1 MADDED
7 SFSHTVSAQEIQEVR
22 EQMRQLMQ
30 GMQQLQQSI
39 QQQRGEPPPHDNE
52 DDDHHGGGGA
62 GGRGG
67 GRGRGFAADYSAEH
81 GGDPYGRRGGYDDHG
96 GDNFGRFGA
105 RGRYGDHRRR
115 HHERR
120 HNDDGLSKVKVSIP
134 PFNGKENADD
144 YFEWETKVEQ
154 IFDLYEYPAEKK
166 AKLAAIEFK
175 GYAITWWNQI
185 RTEYHRVGHDRI
197 TWEDMKRE
205 MRRRFVPAYYSRDL
219 HLKLK
224 RLVQGTRSVDE
235 YFQELEMCVLRT
247 GITED
252 EESTMARFL
261 VGLNKPI
268 ADKVDMT
275 NYTCLTELVHFAKR
289 AERQIATSYKYN
301 ASWRHSQQQGDV
313 TPQFQQQGAA
323 MPKSSSRGANRYLPT
338 SSKQLDVKG
347 KAVSSSQPTSSTAAT
362 QRKTS
367 KIECF
372 KCGGHG
378 HKQAECPNRRT
389 IIALADGSYDS
400 QSEEDEEFNNIF
412 ADLNFDTCEY
422 SAEDGTFELGLNY
435 LAIQP
440 IPTFAHNNMLQ
451 DIISPSSDE
460 ITSADFDELLADF
473 PDLEPSTMNT
483 PSPSLVVRR
492 VLSTQFVAAEQGQ
505 RHNLF
510 QSRCK
515 VKGQVCRFIIDGGS
529 CNNIVSALLV
539 EKLSLQPRRHPHPY
553 HMQWLNNSGTVKVS
567 AMIRLSFSIGDYHG
581 EVDCDIVPMQACHL
595 LLGRPWQ
602 FDVDLVHFGRSNKH
616 TFIHNDKKVVLIPL
630 SPEEIHA
637 SDMAR
642 KKREESDKRKLSE
655 IPNTS
660 KGESSNPSSH
670 IKTPANPKQPRHTEC
685 LFVSKSDMREVRNT
699 TAPFFVLLHKE
710 VLLSTNDLPSSLPS
724 VVLDLL
730 QDFEDVFP
738 DEILAGL
745 PPLRGIEHQIDLV
758 PGASLPNR
766 PAYRTNPTETKEIQ
780 RQVKELL
787 DKGYVRES
795 LSPCA
800 VPILLVPKK
809 DGSWRMCVDCRA
821 INAITVRYRHPIPR
835 LDDMLD
841 ELSGSIIFTKIDL
854 RSGYHQIRMKLG
866 DEWKTAF
873 KTKIGLYEWLVMPFG
888 LTNAPSTFM
897 RLMNHVLRAFI
908 GKFVVVYFD
917 DILIYSKSFDEH
929 LDHIRQ
935 VLAVLREEKLYGNIA
950 KCTFCTNHVVFLG
963 FVVSADGI
971 QVDEE
976 KVKAIKD
983 WPTPTNVSQKDV
995 PFKWGD
1001 EQDQAFNEL
1010 KTKLCEAPLL
1020 QLPDFGKTFEIE
1032 CDASGIGIGGVLLQE
1047 GKPVAYFSEKLNGP
1061 HLNYSVYDKELYAL
1075 VRVLEVWQHY
1085 LLPKEFVIHSDHEAL
1100 KYLKSQGKLNRRHA
1114 KWIEFI
1120 ETFPYVVKH
1129 KLLLQEAHAG
1139 GLAVHSTTNFC
1150 PFEIV
1155 YGFKPHTPMDLLPLP
1170 LQEQVNL
1177 DAAKRSDFLKKL
1189 HDETRRN
1196 IEKKSAQY
1204 AKQANKGKKK
1214 VTFQPGDLV
1223 WLHLRK
1229 DRFPQQ
1235 RKSKLSP
1242 RGDGPFKVLHK
1253 INDNAYKIELPPEYS
1268 NVSTTFN
1275 VKDLLPFVG
1284 EPESRTTPSQ
1294 EGEANEDIPSIHS
1307 SSNETPLDIAGPIT
1321 RSRAK
1326 QLEKEIHSQV
1336 NANLMFNNQFMLN
1349 EPMLLSSCSNV
1360 LRNDGVY
1367 EPTWDE
1373 DGIIAILMLI
1383 NAKLDDDLNA
1393 NRSKP
1398 VSAI

>member
-1 MADDED
+1 MSHRVVPLVVDVAGVVMVFLILVVLGAFLFEVDEIMM
-7 SFSHTVSAQEIQEVR
+7 VMMI
-22 EQMRQLMQ
+22 L
-30 GMQQLQQSI
+30 
-39 QQQRGEPPPHDNE
+39 
-52 DDDHHGGGGA
+52 
-62 GGRGG
+62 
-67 GRGRGFAADYSAEH
+67 
-81 GGDPYGRRGGYDDHG
+81 
-96 GDNFGRFGA
+96 
-105 RGRYGDHRRR
+105 
-115 HHERR
+115 
-120 HNDDGLSKVKVSIP
+120 KVSIP
-134 PFNGKENADD
+134 KFNGKESADD

-154 IFDLYEYPAEKK
+154 IFDLYPYPPVKK
-166 AKLAAIEFK
+166 AKLAAIEFS
-175 GYAITWWNQI
+175 GYAITWWNQVC
-185 RTEYHRVGHDRI
+185 TELRRAGHDRI

-224 RLVQGTRSVDE
+224 RLVQGTRTVDE
-235 YFQELEMCVLRT
+235 YFQELEMCLLRT

-289 AERQIATSYKYN
+289 AERQLAGSYKDRASFSAHNSATS
-301 ASWRHSQQQGDV
+301 WRQSQQHGSGV
-313 TPQFQQQGAA
+313 HTPT
-323 MPKSSSRGANRYLPT
+323 SRAT
-338 SSKQLDVKG
+338 SSKHFDSKG
-347 KAVSSSQPTSSTAAT
+347 KAVSSTQSSSSATAAP
-362 QRKTS
+362 RHTS

-400 QSEEDEEFNNIF
+400 QSEEEDEFHNVF
-412 ADLNFDTCEY
+412 ADHTLDTCEY
-422 SAEDGTFELGLNY
+422 SAEDGTFELGLNC

-440 IPTFAHNNMLQ
+440 ILTFAPSDMIE
-451 DIISPSSDE
+451 DVISPYSNE

-473 PDLEPSTMNT
+473 PDLEPSKMNRS
-483 PSPSLVVRR
+483 SPYLVVRR

-529 CNNIVSALLV
+529 CNNIVSVLLV
-539 EKLSLQPRRHPHPY
+539 EKLGLPTRRHPHPY

-567 AMIRLSFSIGDYHG
+567 SMVRLSFSIGDYHG

-602 FDVDLVHFGRSNKH
+602 FDVDSVHFGRSNKY
-616 TFIHNDKKVVLIPL
+616 TFIHNDKKVVLVPL
-630 SPEEIHA
+630 SPEEIYA
-637 SDMAR
+637 SDVAR
-642 KKREESDKRKLSE
+642 MKKEESDKRKLSE
-655 IPNTS
+655 AANTS
-660 KGESSNPSSH
+660 KGETSNQSSH
-670 IKTPANPKQPRHTEC
+670 IKPLSTTKQHHQNEC
-685 LFVSKSDMREVRNT
+685 LFVSRSDLREVRNT

-724 VVLDLL
+724 AVLDLL

-738 DEILAGL
+738 DEVPAGL

-766 PAYRTNPTETKEIQ
+766 PAYRANPEETKEIQ

-800 VPILLVPKK
+800 VPVLLVPKK

-841 ELSGSIIFTKIDL
+841 ELSGSTIFTKIDL
-854 RSGYHQIRMKLG
+854 RSGYHQIRMKIG

-873 KTKIGLYEWLVMPFG
+873 TTKFGLYEWLVMPFG
-888 LTNAPSTFM
+888 LTNVPSTFM

-929 LDHIRQ
+929 LDHIHQ
-935 VLAVLREEKLYGNIA
+935 VLAVLREEKLYANIA
-950 KCTFCTNHVVFLG
+950 KCTFCTDRVVFLG
-963 FVVSADGI
+963 FVVTADGI

-1001 EQDQAFNEL
+1001 DQEQAFVEL
-1010 KTKLCEAPLL
+1010 KRKLCEAPLL
-1020 QLPDFGKTFEIE
+1020 QLPNFGKTFEIE

-1047 GKPVAYFSEKLNGP
+1047 GKPIAYFSEKLNGP

-1129 KLLLQEAHAG
+1129 KRVLLQEAHAG
-1139 GLAVHSTTNFC
+1139 GLAGHSTTNFC

-1177 DAAKRSDFLKKL
+1177 DAAKRSNFIKKL

-1242 RGDGPFKVLHK
+1242 RGDGPFKVLKK

-1268 NVSTTFN
+1268 NVSPTFN

-1294 EGEANEDIPSIHS
+1294 EGEADEDIPSIHS
-1307 SSNETPLDIAGPIT
+1307 SSNETPLDISGPIT

-1326 QLEKEIHSQV
+1326 QTYSCLYRDQ
-1336 NANLMFNNQFMLN
+1336 LT
-1349 EPMLLSSCSNV
+1349 LSPRG
-1360 LRNDGVY
+1360 LR
-1367 EPTWDE
+1367 
-1373 DGIIAILMLI
+1373 
-1383 NAKLDDDLNA
+1383 
-1393 NRSKP
+1393 
-1398 VSAI
+1398 

>member
-1 MADDED
+1 MGSIHLMMMNTLRMMINMPVAVVVVVAED
-7 SFSHTVSAQEIQEVR
+7 SLLVLITLQVAVAEDLLLVLVVHDVFLLGILLILMLKHFQIIVLNMEVILMVAVVHMMIMVVITLAVLEPVVVMVITVDVI
-22 EQMRQLMQ
+22 M
-30 GMQQLQQSI
+30 
-39 QQQRGEPPPHDNE
+39 
-52 DDDHHGGGGA
+52 
-62 GGRGG
+62 
-67 GRGRGFAADYSAEH
+67 
-81 GGDPYGRRGGYDDHG
+81 
-96 GDNFGRFGA
+96 
-105 RGRYGDHRRR
+105 
-115 HHERR
+115 
-120 HNDDGLSKVKVSIP
+120 NDVTMMMV
-134 PFNGKENADD
+134 
-144 YFEWETKVEQ
+144 
-154 IFDLYEYPAEKK
+154 
-166 AKLAAIEFK
+166 
-175 GYAITWWNQI
+175 
-185 RTEYHRVGHDRI
+185 RTEYQRVGHDRI

-224 RLVQGTRSVDE
+224 RLVQ
-235 YFQELEMCVLRT
+235 
-247 GITED
+247 
-252 EESTMARFL
+252 
-261 VGLNKPI
+261 
-268 ADKVDMT
+268 
-275 NYTCLTELVHFAKR
+275 
-289 AERQIATSYKYN
+289 
-301 ASWRHSQQQGDV
+301 
-313 TPQFQQQGAA
+313 
-323 MPKSSSRGANRYLPT
+323 
-338 SSKQLDVKG
+338 
-347 KAVSSSQPTSSTAAT
+347 AT

-400 QSEEDEEFNNIF
+400 QSEEEDELTNVFSDFN
-412 ADLNFDTCEY
+412 LDTCEY
-422 SAEDGTFELGLNY
+422 SAEDGTFELGLNC

-440 IPTFAHNNMLQ
+440 ISTFAHNDMLQ
-451 DIISPSSDE
+451 DVISPSSDE

-473 PDLEPSTMNT
+473 PDFEPSTMNT

-505 RHNLF
+505 CHNLF

-515 VKGQVCRFIIDGGS
+515 VQGQVCRFIIDGGS

-539 EKLSLQPRRHPHPY
+539 EKLGLQPRRHPHPY
-553 HMQWLNNSGTVKVS
+553 HMQWLNNSGIVKVS

-602 FDVDLVHFGRSNKH
+602 FDVDSVHFGRSNKY
-616 TFIHNDKKVVLIPL
+616 TFIHNDKKVVLVPL
-630 SPEEIHA
+630 SPEEIHT

-655 IPNTS
+655 TPNPS
-660 KGESSNPSSH
+660 KGE
-670 IKTPANPKQPRHTEC
+670 I
-685 LFVSKSDMREVRNT
+685 
-699 TAPFFVLLHKE
+699 
-710 VLLSTNDLPSSLPS
+710 
-724 VVLDLL
+724 
-730 QDFEDVFP
+730 
-738 DEILAGL
+738 
-745 PPLRGIEHQIDLV
+745 
-758 PGASLPNR
+758 
-766 PAYRTNPTETKEIQ
+766 
-780 RQVKELL
+780 
-787 DKGYVRES
+787 
-795 LSPCA
+795 
-800 VPILLVPKK
+800 PKK

-821 INAITVRYRHPIPR
+821 INAITVRYHHPIPR

-873 KTKIGLYEWLVMPFG
+873 KTKFGLYEWLVMPFG

-929 LDHIRQ
+929 LDHIHQ

-950 KCTFCTNHVVFLG
+950 KCTFCTDRVVFLG

-983 WPTPTNVSQKDV
+983 WPTPVNVSQKDV

-1129 KLLLQEAHAG
+1129 KREAHAG
-1139 GLAVHSTTNFC
+1139 GLAVHSTTNSC

-1177 DAAKRSDFLKKL
+1177 DATKRSDFIKRL
-1189 HDETRRN
+1189 HAETRKN

-1242 RGDGPFKVLHK
+1242 RGDGPFKVLQK

-1268 NVSTTFN
+1268 
-1275 VKDLLPFVG
+1275 
-1284 EPESRTTPSQ
+1284 
-1294 EGEANEDIPSIHS
+1294 
-1307 SSNETPLDIAGPIT
+1307 
-1321 RSRAK
+1321 
-1326 QLEKEIHSQV
+1326 
-1336 NANLMFNNQFMLN
+1336 
-1349 EPMLLSSCSNV
+1349 
-1360 LRNDGVY
+1360 
-1367 EPTWDE
+1367 
-1373 DGIIAILMLI
+1373 
-1383 NAKLDDDLNA
+1383 
-1393 NRSKP
+1393 
-1398 VSAI
+1398 

>member
-1 MADDED
+1 
-7 SFSHTVSAQEIQEVR
+7 
-22 EQMRQLMQ
+22 
-30 GMQQLQQSI
+30 
-39 QQQRGEPPPHDNE
+39 
-52 DDDHHGGGGA
+52 
-62 GGRGG
+62 
-67 GRGRGFAADYSAEH
+67 
-81 GGDPYGRRGGYDDHG
+81 
-96 GDNFGRFGA
+96 
-105 RGRYGDHRRR
+105 
-115 HHERR
+115 
-120 HNDDGLSKVKVSIP
+120 
-134 PFNGKENADD
+134 
-144 YFEWETKVEQ
+144 
-154 IFDLYEYPAEKK
+154 
-166 AKLAAIEFK
+166 
-175 GYAITWWNQI
+175 
-185 RTEYHRVGHDRI
+185 
-197 TWEDMKRE
+197 
-205 MRRRFVPAYYSRDL
+205 
-219 HLKLK
+219 
-224 RLVQGTRSVDE
+224 
-235 YFQELEMCVLRT
+235 
-247 GITED
+247 
-252 EESTMARFL
+252 
-261 VGLNKPI
+261 
-268 ADKVDMT
+268 
-275 NYTCLTELVHFAKR
+275 
-289 AERQIATSYKYN
+289 
-301 ASWRHSQQQGDV
+301 
-313 TPQFQQQGAA
+313 
-323 MPKSSSRGANRYLPT
+323 
-338 SSKQLDVKG
+338 
-347 KAVSSSQPTSSTAAT
+347 
-362 QRKTS
+362 
-367 KIECF
+367 
-372 KCGGHG
+372 
-378 HKQAECPNRRT
+378 
-389 IIALADGSYDS
+389 
-400 QSEEDEEFNNIF
+400 
-412 ADLNFDTCEY
+412 
-422 SAEDGTFELGLNY
+422 
-435 LAIQP
+435 
-440 IPTFAHNNMLQ
+440 
-451 DIISPSSDE
+451 
-460 ITSADFDELLADF
+460 
-473 PDLEPSTMNT
+473 
-483 PSPSLVVRR
+483 
-492 VLSTQFVAAEQGQ
+492 
-505 RHNLF
+505 
-510 QSRCK
+510 
-515 VKGQVCRFIIDGGS
+515 
-529 CNNIVSALLV
+529 
-539 EKLSLQPRRHPHPY
+539 
-553 HMQWLNNSGTVKVS
+553 
-567 AMIRLSFSIGDYHG
+567 
-581 EVDCDIVPMQACHL
+581 
-595 LLGRPWQ
+595 
-602 FDVDLVHFGRSNKH
+602 
-616 TFIHNDKKVVLIPL
+616 
-630 SPEEIHA
+630 
-637 SDMAR
+637 
-642 KKREESDKRKLSE
+642 
-655 IPNTS
+655 
-660 KGESSNPSSH
+660 
-670 IKTPANPKQPRHTEC
+670 
-685 LFVSKSDMREVRNT
+685 
-699 TAPFFVLLHKE
+699 
-710 VLLSTNDLPSSLPS
+710 
-724 VVLDLL
+724 
-730 QDFEDVFP
+730 
-738 DEILAGL
+738 
-745 PPLRGIEHQIDLV
+745 LV

-800 VPILLVPKK
+800 VPVLLVPKK

-950 KCTFCTNHVVFLG
+950 KCTFCTDRVVFLG

-976 KVKAIKD
+976 KVKAIQD
-983 WPTPTNVSQKDV
+983 WPTPVNVSQVRSFHGLASFYRRFVKNFSTLAAPLNNLTKKDV
-995 PFKWGD
+995 PFTWGHD
-1001 EQDQAFNEL
+1001 EDQAFHTL
-1010 KTKLCEAPLL
+1010 KTQLCEAPLL

-1075 VRVLEVWQHY
+1075 VRVLEVWHHY

-1129 KLLLQEAHAG
+1129 KRGKDNIVADALSRRCALITQLDTKVLGLESIKTLYAVDADFNEPFSRCIDGKGWDKYYVHDGFLFRTNKICIPACSIRQVLLQEAHAG
-1139 GLAVHSTTNFC
+1139 GLAGHFGVKKTLDMLSDHFFWPHMRRDVQRHVGCCIVCLKAKSRLNPHGLYTPLPIPHVPWEDISMDFVLGLPRSQRGRDSIYVVVDRFSKMAHFIPCHKSDDASHIADLFFREIVRLHGVPKTIVSDRDTKFLSYFWKTLWAKLGTKLLFSTTCHPQTDGQTEVVNHTLSTMLRAVLKKNLKLWEDCLPHVEFAYNRAVHSTTNSC

-1177 DAAKRSDFLKKL
+1177 DATKRSDFIKRL
-1189 HDETRRN
+1189 HVETRKN

-1242 RGDGPFKVLHK
+1242 RGDGPFKVLQQ
-1253 INDNAYKIELPPEYS
+1253 INDNAYKLELPPEYS

-1275 VKDLLPFVG
+1275 VKDLLPFPG

-1307 SSNETPLDIAGPIT
+1307 SPNEATLDIAGPIT

-1336 NANLMFNNQFMLN
+1336 NANLMLNNQITLN
-1349 EPMLLSSCSNV
+1349 EPMLLSTCFNV
-1360 LRNDGVY
+1360 LRNDGVH
-1367 EPTWDE
+1367 EQAW
-1373 DGIIAILMLI
+1373 
-1383 NAKLDDDLNA
+1383 DDDGFYPPNI
-1393 NRSKP
+1393 SKEP
-1398 VSAI
+1398 GRAREREKRTFCYHE